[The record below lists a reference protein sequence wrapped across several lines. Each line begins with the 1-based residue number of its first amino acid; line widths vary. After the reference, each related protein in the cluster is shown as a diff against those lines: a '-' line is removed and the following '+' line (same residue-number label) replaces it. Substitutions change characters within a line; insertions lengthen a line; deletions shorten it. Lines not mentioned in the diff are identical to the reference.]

1 MEIAE
6 LFRSIYLF
14 KGLSNEELALISA
27 ITAEKDFTKEEVV
40 FKEGEAGDA
49 FYLVLEGQIRISKY
63 VIGAGEEA
71 LAILDKGSYFGEMA
85 LIDEFP
91 RSASAIAHT
100 DCRLLL
106 MDKADFSQLL
116 SNHKELAYKLL
127 WVFCQTLSQRLRE
140 TNEKITSLFA
150 IAKGF

>member
-106 MDKADFSQLL
+106 MDKADFSHLL

>member
-1 MEIAE
+1 MDMTE

-14 KGLSNEELALISA
+14 KDLSDEELALTSA
-27 ITAEKDFTKEEVV
+27 ITAERTYSKGETIL
-40 FKEGEAGDA
+40 KEGEAGDS
-49 FYLVLEGQIRISKY
+49 FYLVLEGKVRISKF
-63 VIGAGEEA
+63 ISGAGEEA
-71 LAILDKGSYFGEMA
+71 LAILEKGNYFGEMA

-100 DCRLLL
+100 DCRVLL

-116 SNHKELAYKLL
+116 SSNKELANKLL
-127 WVFCQTLSQRLRE
+127 WIFCRTLSQRLRE
-140 TNEKITSLFA
+140 TNEKIASLFA

>member
-14 KGLSNEELALISA
+14 KGLSDEELALISA
-27 ITAEKDFTKEEVV
+27 ITAEKDLTKEEVV
-40 FKEGEAGDA
+40 FKEGEVGDA